1 MTIRAVVVDDE
12 KETVDIFCELLTN
25 HEIKV
30 AGTGYNGQEAVYLFQ
45 KLKPDVVYLDVSMPV
60 YDGIYALQKIRELN
74 PNAVVMMIVEK
85 MTLKDELAISRLKP
99 SAVFH
104 EPIDINEIIM
114 KTRKLCSP
122 TPDELQIMQKTM
134 VTLTIKNSL
143 LELGVHEFDTVLAM
157 LQKDF
162 NCTLEDCYEHP
173 EYLKQVLQDLFGD
186 SYQDILNS
194 IKMNMKEISLQKSTK
209 NFIKELSS

>member
-30 AGTGYNGQEAVYLFQ
+30 AGIGYNGQEAVFLFQ
-45 KLKPDVVYLDVSMPV
+45 KLKPDVVYLDLSMPV

-85 MTLKDELAISRLKP
+85 MTLKNELAISRLKP
-99 SAVFH
+99 SAIFR

-114 KTRKLCSP
+114 KTHKLCSP

-134 VTLTIKNSL
+134 VTLTIKNAL
-143 LELGVHEFDTVLAM
+143 LELGTHEFDTVLTM

-194 IKMNMKEISLQKSTK
+194 LKMNMKEISLQKSTK